1 MVSKG
6 IKPALFFFAYVVV
19 VYTVQ
24 GASRPFCFDRAK
36 GNICRGRPI
45 RPSPNRNGTEDC
57 CLEPNAMYY
66 TNISLR
72 IFHFLVGAD
81 CYPCNPTAN
90 PCERK
95 VCPSGRVC
103 IDKGNGRAKCACTG
117 CRDAMKRPVCGTNGK
132 TYPHECDLK
141 RKACRERRPD
151 IEVAYDGNCK
161 IGCDQVVCRKNRSC
175 MVDHYKR
182 AYCVQCPECSTHHNK
197 SGPVCGAD
205 GLQYES
211 SCHLRRESC
220 RQGKAIGVAYR
231 GRCIENATCGN
242 INCGTGNQRFS
253 LSWIKEKQTKKEC
266 VQDEAGRPRCVT
278 CSCENI
284 DPKQTNEIICGTD
297 NNTYSNL
304 CKLREQMCKKKKFVD
319 VKSLSSCKDTS
330 ADIAGLPNEQPAAQP
345 TPTTQ
350 CAQED
355 WNMYYILL
363 RDFVD
368 ILITDFGLNVTH
380 PNYEQLPDN
389 QKVVLAEKV
398 RTVLSQKWSKV
409 TVHTAKLDNR

>member
-19 VYTVQ
+19 VYTIQ

-90 PCERK
+90 PCKRK

-132 TYPHECDLK
+132 TYQHECDLK

-151 IEVAYDGNCK
+151 IEVAYDGRCK

-175 MVDHYKR
+175 MVDHYKK

-231 GRCIENATCGN
+231 GRCIENATCRN

-253 LSWIKEKQTKKEC
+253 LSWIKEKRTKKEC

-284 DPKQTNEIICGTD
+284 DPKQRSEIICGTD

-319 VKSLSSCKDTS
+319 VKSLSSCKVDG
-330 ADIAGLPNEQPAAQP
+330 AGLPNEQPAAQP

-380 PNYEQLPDN
+380 PNYQQLPDN